1 MRKSGKGKTNYG
13 DKRSELKIL
22 TYKHEKVAVEK
33 VLRIGAEMSQSLDAE
48 ICFLTARSGTP
59 ATEEPPPVG
68 VEIPWEQRG
77 ELQPGIQILT
87 QAMELLT
94 ETGFLAPQDSI
105 NIRAVR
111 NGYLF
116 LGATPSGRR
125 VPFYERYGHLLE
137 VLNYEVDEHQQDLVV
152 VGAPRRQGLGRF
164 VSGDRANQLA
174 RDLHASVFLVRSGDL
189 NSRFLVCADGS
200 PSARRLFPL
209 LKQLL
214 PAIRG
219 PVDLIWVREPDA
231 TEEETAAGNECVQ
244 RARAWLDSCGKEG
257 DLRLPEGE
265 RPEELILEE
274 AGDES
279 VIVMGGSLR
288 HDVHLRVRGSI
299 PLQVLARTES
309 SVLLAKLPPEEVGT
323 DFFEA
328 LNTC

>member
-1 MRKSGKGKTNYG
+1 M
-13 DKRSELKIL
+13 KIL
-22 TYKHEKVAVEK
+22 TYKHEKNAVEK
-33 VLRIGAEMSQSLDAE
+33 VLRIGVELSQRVDAE

-68 VEIPWEQRG
+68 VDIPWEQRS

-87 QAMELLT
+87 KAMELLT
-94 ETGFLAPQDSI
+94 TTGFLAPQDSI

-164 VSGDRANQLA
+164 VSGDRANHLA
-174 RDLHASVFLVRSGDL
+174 RDLHASVFLVRNGDL

-219 PVDLIWVREPDA
+219 PVDLMWVREPDA
-231 TEEETAAGNECVQ
+231 SDEEKEAGNECVQ
-244 RARAWLDSCGKEG
+244 RARAWLEGCGKEG
-257 DLRLPEGE
+257 DVLLREGE
-265 RPEELILEE
+265 RPEELIREE

-279 VIVMGGSLR
+279 VIVMGASLR
-288 HDVHLRVRGSI
+288 HDMHRRLRGSV
-299 PLQVLARTES
+299 PLQVLAKTES
-309 SVLLAKLPPEEVGT
+309 SVLLAKLPSEVGT
-323 DFFEA
+323 DFFEE
-328 LNTC
+328 LDT

>member
-1 MRKSGKGKTNYG
+1 
-13 DKRSELKIL
+13 LKIL
-22 TYKHEKVAVEK
+22 TYKHENPAFEK
-33 VLRIGAEMSQSLDAE
+33 VLRIGAELSQSLDDE

-68 VEIPWEQRG
+68 VDLPVKEWS

-87 QAMELLT
+87 QAMEFLT
-94 ETGFLAPQDSI
+94 KTGFLAPQTSI

-174 RDLHASVFLVRSGDL
+174 RDLHASVFLVRNGDL
-189 NSRFLVCADGS
+189 NCRFLVCADGS

-214 PAIRG
+214 PAVRG
-219 PVDLIWVREPDA
+219 PVDIVWVRQPDA
-231 TEEETAAGNECVQ
+231 TEEQREAGNECVQ
-244 RARAWLDSCGKEG
+244 RARAWLDGCGKKG
-257 DLRLPEGE
+257 DLLLPEGE

-288 HDVHLRVRGSI
+288 HDVHHRVRGSL
-299 PLQVLARTES
+299 PLQVLAKTES
-309 SVLLAKLPPEEVGT
+309 SVLLAKLPPEVGT
-323 DFFEA
+323 DFFDA
-328 LNTC
+328 LDTC

>member
-1 MRKSGKGKTNYG
+1 MR
-13 DKRSELKIL
+13 IL
-22 TYKHEKVAVEK
+22 TYKHEKTAVEK

-59 ATEEPPPVG
+59 ATEEPPLVG
-68 VEIPWEQRG
+68 VDIPWEQRG
-77 ELQPGIQILT
+77 KLQPGIQILT

-94 ETGFLAPQDSI
+94 KTGFLSPQDSI

-125 VPFYERYGHLLE
+125 VPFYERYGHLIE

-164 VSGDRANQLA
+164 VSGDRANHLA
-174 RDLHASVFLVRSGDL
+174 RDLHVSVFLVRGGDL

-214 PAIRG
+214 PAVRG

-231 TEEETAAGNECVQ
+231 TEEETEAGNECVQ

-257 DLRLPEGE
+257 DLLLRAGE
-265 RPEELILEE
+265 RPEKLILEE

-288 HDVHLRVRGSI
+288 HDVHHRVRGSL
-299 PLQVLARTES
+299 PLQVLAKTES
-309 SVLLAKLPPEEVGT
+309 SVLLAKLPPEVDA
-323 DFFEA
+323 DFFAE
-328 LNTC
+328 LDSC

>member
-1 MRKSGKGKTNYG
+1 M
-13 DKRSELKIL
+13 KIL
-22 TYKHEKVAVEK
+22 TYKHEKIAVEK
-33 VLRIGAEMSQSLDAE
+33 VLSIGVELSQSVDAE

-68 VEIPWEQRG
+68 VEIPWEQRS

-94 ETGFLAPQDSI
+94 TTGFLAPQDSI

-125 VPFYERYGHLLE
+125 VPFYERYGHLIE

-164 VSGDRANQLA
+164 VSGDRANHLA
-174 RDLHASVFLVRSGDL
+174 RDLHASVFLVRNGDL

-219 PVDLIWVREPDA
+219 PVDLMWVRKPDA
-231 TEEETAAGNECVQ
+231 TNEETEAGNECVQ
-244 RARAWLDSCGKEG
+244 RACSWLKSCGKEG
-257 DLRLPEGE
+257 DLLLREGE
-265 RPEELILEE
+265 RPEELIREE

-279 VIVMGGSLR
+279 VIVMGASLR
-288 HDVHLRVRGSI
+288 HDVHHRVRGSV
-299 PLQVLARTES
+299 PLQVLAKTES
-309 SVLLAKLPPEEVGT
+309 SILLAKLPPEVDT
-323 DFFEA
+323 DFFEE
-328 LNTC
+328 LDTC

>member
-1 MRKSGKGKTNYG
+1 M
-13 DKRSELKIL
+13 KIL
-22 TYKHEKVAVEK
+22 TYKHEKTDVEK
-33 VLRIGAEMSQSLDAE
+33 VLRIGVELSQSLDAE

-68 VEIPWEQRG
+68 VEIPWEQRS
-77 ELQPGIQILT
+77 ELQPGIQILI
-87 QAMELLT
+87 QAMEILIT
-94 ETGFLAPQDSI
+94 SGFLAPQDSI

-116 LGATPSGRR
+116 LGETSSGRR
-125 VPFYERYGHLLE
+125 VPFYERYGHLLD

-174 RDLHASVFLVRSGDL
+174 RDLHASVFLVRNGDL
-189 NSRFLVCADGS
+189 RSRFLVCADGS

-219 PVDLIWVREPDA
+219 PVDLMWVREPDA
-231 TEEETAAGNECVQ
+231 TDEEIEAGNECVQ

-257 DLRLPEGE
+257 DVLLPEGE
-265 RPEELILEE
+265 RPEELIREE

-288 HDVHLRVRGSI
+288 HDLHLRVRGSI
-299 PLQVLARTES
+299 PLQVLAKTES
-309 SVLLAKLPPEEVGT
+309 SVLLAKLPPEVDT
-323 DFFEA
+323 DFFEN
-328 LNTC
+328 LDTC

>member
-1 MRKSGKGKTNYG
+1 M
-13 DKRSELKIL
+13 KIL
-22 TYKHEKVAVEK
+22 TYKHEKIAVEK
-33 VLRIGAEMSQSLDAE
+33 VLSIGVELSQSVDAE

-68 VEIPWEQRG
+68 VEIPWEQRS

-94 ETGFLAPQDSI
+94 TTGFLAPQDSI

-125 VPFYERYGHLLE
+125 VPFYERYGHLIE

-164 VSGDRANQLA
+164 VSGDRANHLA
-174 RDLHASVFLVRSGDL
+174 RDLHASVFLVRNGDL

-219 PVDLIWVREPDA
+219 PVDLMWVRKPDA
-231 TEEETAAGNECVQ
+231 TNEETEAGNECVQ
-244 RARAWLDSCGKEG
+244 RARSWLKSCGKEG
-257 DLRLPEGE
+257 DLLLREGE
-265 RPEELILEE
+265 RPEELIREE

-279 VIVMGGSLR
+279 VIVMGASLR
-288 HDVHLRVRGSI
+288 HDVHHRVRGSV
-299 PLQVLARTES
+299 PLQVLAKTES
-309 SVLLAKLPPEEVGT
+309 SILLAKLPPEVDT
-323 DFFEA
+323 DFFEE
-328 LNTC
+328 LDTC

>member
-1 MRKSGKGKTNYG
+1 M
-13 DKRSELKIL
+13 KIL
-22 TYKHEKVAVEK
+22 TYKHEKTAVEK
-33 VLRIGAEMSQSLDAE
+33 VLSIGVELSQSVDAE

-68 VEIPWEQRG
+68 VEIPWEQRS

-94 ETGFLAPQDSI
+94 TTGFLAPQDSI

-125 VPFYERYGHLLE
+125 VPFYERYGHLIE

-164 VSGDRANQLA
+164 VSGDRANHLA
-174 RDLHASVFLVRSGDL
+174 RDLHASVFLVRNGDL

-219 PVDLIWVREPDA
+219 PVDLMWVRKPDA
-231 TEEETAAGNECVQ
+231 TNEETEAGNECVQ
-244 RARAWLDSCGKEG
+244 RARAWLKSCGKEG
-257 DLRLPEGE
+257 DVLLREGE
-265 RPEELILEE
+265 RPEELIREE

-279 VIVMGGSLR
+279 VIVMGASLR
-288 HDVHLRVRGSI
+288 HDVHHRVRGSV
-299 PLQVLARTES
+299 PLQVLAKTES
-309 SVLLAKLPPEEVGT
+309 SILLAKLPPEVDT
-323 DFFEA
+323 DFFEE
-328 LNTC
+328 LDTC

>member
-1 MRKSGKGKTNYG
+1 V
-13 DKRSELKIL
+13 KIL
-22 TYKHEKVAVEK
+22 TYKHESTAFEK
-33 VLRIGAEMSQSLDAE
+33 VLRLGVELSQSLDAE

-68 VEIPWEQRG
+68 VEIPWEQRS

-94 ETGFLAPQDSI
+94 ENGFLAEQSSI
-105 NIRAVR
+105 IIRAVR
-111 NGYLF
+111 NGYLV
-116 LGATPSGRR
+116 LGSTPSGRR

-152 VGAPRRQGLGRF
+152 VGAPRRSGLGRLI
-164 VSGDRANQLA
+164 SGDRANDLV
-174 RDLHASVFLVRSGDL
+174 RDLHSSIFLVRNGDL
-189 NSRFLVCADGS
+189 DSRFLVCADGS

-219 PVDLIWVREPDA
+219 SVDLIWVREPGITD
-231 TEEETAAGNECVQ
+231 EEREAGNECVQ
-244 RARAWLDSCGKEG
+244 RARGWLDSCGKEG
-257 DLRLPEGE
+257 GLLLREGE
-265 RPEELILEE
+265 KAEELILEE

-279 VIVMGGSLR
+279 VIVMGASLR
-288 HDVHLRVRGSI
+288 HDVHHRMRGSL
-299 PLQVLARTES
+299 PLQVLAKTES
-309 SVLLAKLPPEEVGT
+309 SVLLAKLPFEVDT

-328 LNTC
+328 LDTC

>member
-1 MRKSGKGKTNYG
+1 V
-13 DKRSELKIL
+13 KIL
-22 TYKHEKVAVEK
+22 TYKHEKTAVEK
-33 VLRIGAEMSQSLDAE
+33 VLRIGIELSQSLDAE
-48 ICFLTARSGTP
+48 ICFLTARRGTP

-68 VEIPWEQRG
+68 VDIPWEQRG
-77 ELQPGIQILT
+77 ELQPGIKILT

-94 ETGFLAPQDSI
+94 KTGFLAPQDSI

-116 LGATPSGRR
+116 LGVTPSGRR
-125 VPFYERYGHLLE
+125 VPFYERYGHLIE

-164 VSGDRANQLA
+164 VSGDRATQLA
-174 RDLHASVFLVRSGDL
+174 RDLHASVFLVRRGDL

-214 PAIRG
+214 PGVRG
-219 PVDLIWVREPDA
+219 PVDLIWVRQPDA
-231 TEEETAAGNECVQ
+231 TEEETEAGNECVQ
-244 RARAWLDSCGKEG
+244 RARAWLDNCGKEG
-257 DLRLPEGE
+257 DLLLREGE

-274 AGDES
+274 AGGES

-288 HDVHLRVRGSI
+288 HDVHHRMRGSL
-299 PLQVLARTES
+299 PLQVLAKTES
-309 SVLLAKLPPEEVGT
+309 SVLLAKLPPEVGT

-328 LNTC
+328 LDTC

>member
-1 MRKSGKGKTNYG
+1 
-13 DKRSELKIL
+13 LKIL
-22 TYKHEKVAVEK
+22 TYKHEKTAVEK
-33 VLRIGAEMSQSLDAE
+33 VLRIGVELSQSVDAE
-48 ICFLTARSGTP
+48 ICFLTARSGTS
-59 ATEEPPPVG
+59 ATEEPTPVG
-68 VEIPWEQRG
+68 VEIPWEQRS

-87 QAMELLT
+87 QAMEFLT
-94 ETGFLAPQDSI
+94 KTGFLAPQTSI

-152 VGAPRRQGLGRF
+152 VGVPRRQGLGRF
-164 VSGDRANQLA
+164 VSGDRASHLA
-174 RDLHASVFLVRSGDL
+174 RDLHASVFLVRNGDL

-214 PAIRG
+214 PAVRG
-219 PVDLIWVREPDA
+219 PLDLMWVREPDA
-231 TEEETAAGNECVQ
+231 TDEETEAGNECVQ

-257 DLRLPEGE
+257 DLLLPEGE

-288 HDVHLRVRGSI
+288 HDVHLRVRGSV
-299 PLQVLARTES
+299 PLQVLAKTES
-309 SVLLAKLPPEEVGT
+309 SVLLAKLPPEMGT
-323 DFFEA
+323 VFFEE
-328 LNTC
+328 LETC